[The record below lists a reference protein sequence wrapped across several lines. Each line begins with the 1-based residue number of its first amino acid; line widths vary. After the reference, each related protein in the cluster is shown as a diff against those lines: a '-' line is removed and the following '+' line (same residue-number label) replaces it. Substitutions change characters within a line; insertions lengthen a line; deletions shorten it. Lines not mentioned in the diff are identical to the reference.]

1 MSTSIVRVP
10 HSEIVARVNCFLRD
24 NLGEPVTMSHLSHV
38 VGVSERTLRAAFHDI
53 VGISPKQHII
63 QERLRAARAALCA
76 AVPGSATVTDI
87 AMSYGFFELGRFAGR
102 YRHAFGEVPSWTL
115 RHNVAEQMA

>member
-63 QERLRAARAALCA
+63 QERLRAARAALRA
-76 AVPGSATVTDI
+76 AVPG
-87 AMSYGFFELGRFAGR
+87 SYGFFELGRFAGR